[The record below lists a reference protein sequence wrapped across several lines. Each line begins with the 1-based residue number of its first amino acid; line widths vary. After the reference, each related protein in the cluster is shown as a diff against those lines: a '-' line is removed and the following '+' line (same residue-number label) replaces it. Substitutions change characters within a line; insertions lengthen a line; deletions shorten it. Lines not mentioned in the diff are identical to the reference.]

1 MRKPHDEARI
11 NPSQT
16 GNDVTSHRNVTAIVD
31 LKPELNPV
39 ANIRR
44 PRFSFSLFNCQ
55 KTDGQNRPKPLPR
68 EPEASPPETPNPP
81 AISQRNFRASSS
93 VASSAAALVGER
105 FIVPP
110 LKRSQQLNF
119 KKINFLVSDWYC
131 WDISAFRPTQP
142 ESSQNS
148 RVAAAQFLVQMV
160 KSRTDP
166 TVRGSRSCA
175 TRTTSN
181 NPVLFATGRLLLI
194 SPHFC
199 HGR

>member
-1 MRKPHDEARI
+1 MSCDKGAKTAIRKPYREA
-11 NPSQT
+11 PKSQT
-16 GNDVTSHRNVTAIVD
+16 RNDVTSHRNVTAIVD

-68 EPEASPPETPNPP
+68 EPEASPPETPNPH
-81 AISQRNFRASSS
+81 QTFVRNFRASSS

-119 KKINFLVSDWYC
+119 KKINFLVSHWYYG
-131 WDISAFRPTQP
+131 DILTSVVTDHRI
-142 ESSQNS
+142 EVISQ
-148 RVAAAQFLVQMV
+148 V
-160 KSRTDP
+160 P
-166 TVRGSRSCA
+166 A
-175 TRTTSN
+175 T
-181 NPVLFATGRLLLI
+181 
-194 SPHFC
+194 
-199 HGR
+199 

>member
-1 MRKPHDEARI
+1 
-11 NPSQT
+11 
-16 GNDVTSHRNVTAIVD
+16 
-31 LKPELNPV
+31 
-39 ANIRR
+39 

-119 KKINFLVSDWYC
+119 KKINFLVS
-131 WDISAFRPTQP
+131 
-142 ESSQNS
+142 N
-148 RVAAAQFLVQMV
+148 
-160 KSRTDP
+160 
-166 TVRGSRSCA
+166 
-175 TRTTSN
+175 
-181 NPVLFATGRLLLI
+181 
-194 SPHFC
+194 
-199 HGR
+199 